1 MSLTLFM
8 YLCLNQQKVIAAQS
22 PDPNPGAVMENTTQI
37 ILEVR
42 PRATYAI
49 NTQVVQPGQLQSELR
64 GIYAARPDKTIIV
77 RGTPGVRYQDVV
89 TAIDIAKGAGA
100 VESASTVKG
109 GASVASRGTRRQ
121 IVIPSD
127 NLAEHPPCVSLA
139 TSIAPHSIAPSI
151 YCATD
156 DPANRDMGAD
166 WRSY

>member
-77 RGTPGVRYQDVV
+77 RGTPGSLPGRRDRHRYCERSGRGGVGLDSERRR
-89 TAIDIAKGAGA
+89 IGS
-100 VESASTVKG
+100 ESGYST
-109 GASVASRGTRRQ
+109 
-121 IVIPSD
+121 PD
-127 NLAEHPPCVSLA
+127 C
-139 TSIAPHSIAPSI
+139 HSE
-151 YCATD
+151 
-156 DPANRDMGAD
+156 
-166 WRSY
+166 